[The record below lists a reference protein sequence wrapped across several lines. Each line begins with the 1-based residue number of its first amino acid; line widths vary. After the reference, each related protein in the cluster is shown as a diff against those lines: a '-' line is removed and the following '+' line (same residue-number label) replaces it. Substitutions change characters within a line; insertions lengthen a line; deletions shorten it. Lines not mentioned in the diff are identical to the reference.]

1 MFRTEIL
8 IDGEC
13 FRTVRGSSL
22 EAVQFARDLAADY
35 GIESTGTVS
44 QLGEALLDDDRTAWV
59 EIAQPVTT
67 ADWSSCP
74 QCDIQGSFAEGD
86 DETPS
91 WCEACGYDSE
101 EA

>member
-13 FRTVRGSSL
+13 YRSVQDNAFRATM
-22 EAVQFARDLAADY
+22 FAREVATSF

-59 EIAQPVTT
+59 EIAQPLTT